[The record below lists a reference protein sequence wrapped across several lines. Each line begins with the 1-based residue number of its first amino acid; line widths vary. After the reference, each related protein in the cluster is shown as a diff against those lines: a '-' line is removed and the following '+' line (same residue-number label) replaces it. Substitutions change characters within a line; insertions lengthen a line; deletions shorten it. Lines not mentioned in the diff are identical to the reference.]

1 MVQTGLPSRV
11 GKCARYL
18 KESSRAL
25 EEVAKLTKSQFVF
38 CAIHGILHSENEE
51 LMHRYVVVRLPKL
64 FFFLCLLTMVACTQQ
79 TDDPQDKNETSSSR
93 PWKLICLGSDWTIG
107 AGLEPEQAYPALL
120 KMKLS
125 ALQPVKV
132 VNAGIKGELV
142 GSAAD
147 RVDWILQQRLDALL
161 IHYGSTSSGAFP
173 AKELEDWKRLFSKI
187 RLAYPEVPVF
197 ATSNNALKNKDEYPE
212 ALGLLLEQ
220 YDVRW
225 INNNIPD
232 QVTAP
237 QYWHDNREWLS
248 REGQE
253 KIAEQLFSMI
263 SPLVKALPK

>member
-1 MVQTGLPSRV
+1 MWDILAKAWYKAEIVGLSAIKRV
-11 GKCARYL
+11 
-18 KESSRAL
+18 
-25 EEVAKLTKSQFVF
+25 QFVF
-38 CAIHGILHSENEE
+38 RTIHGILHHENEE
-51 LMHRYVVVRLPKL
+51 LMHRYVIVCRLNL
-64 FFFLCLLTMVACTQQ
+64 FFFLCLLTMVACTHRAGDSQHEN
-79 TDDPQDKNETSSSR
+79 KTSSSR
-93 PWKLICLGSDWTIG
+93 PWKLICLGGDWTIG

-120 KMKLS
+120 EIQLS

-161 IHYGSTSSGAFP
+161 IHYGSASPEVLP

-187 RLAYPEVPVF
+187 RLAYPKVPVF
-197 ATSNNALKNKDEYPE
+197 ATSSNALTNKEEYPE
-212 ALGLLLEQ
+212 SLGLLLEQ

-237 QYWHDNREWLS
+237 QYWQSNKEWLS

-253 KIAEQLFSMI
+253 KIAEQLFSVI

>member
-1 MVQTGLPSRV
+1 MSAICKTS
-11 GKCARYL
+11 KKA
-18 KESSRAL
+18 
-25 EEVAKLTKSQFVF
+25 QFVF

-79 TDDPQDKNETSSSR
+79 TDDLQDKNETSSSR

-120 KMKLS
+120 KMKLP

-161 IHYGSTSSGAFP
+161 IHYGSASPEALSAR
-173 AKELEDWKRLFSKI
+173 ELEDWKRLFSKI
-187 RLAYPEVPVF
+187 RLAYPEIPVF
-197 ATSNNALKNKDEYPE
+197 ATLNNTLKNKDEYPQ
-212 ALGLLLEQ
+212 ALGVLLEQ
-220 YDVRW
+220 YEVRW
-225 INNNIPD
+225 INNSIPD

-237 QYWHDNREWLS
+237 QYWQDNTELLS
-248 REGQE
+248 SEGQE
-253 KIAEQLFSMI
+253 KIAEQLFLVI